1 MKKLS
6 ITLLLL
12 SPAILFTACGDSEYD
27 QCKAEAS
34 QYWDA
39 KATGNNKSDNP
50 KYWAAIERCKQKYK
64 L

>member
-12 SPAILFTACGDSEYD
+12 SPAILISGCAKSEFD
-27 QCKAEAS
+27 QCKADAS
-34 QYWDA
+34 QYWNA
-39 KATGNNKSDNP
+39 KATGNSKSDNP

-64 L
+64 